1 MASES
6 IGIDRLFNCESI
18 SLRFFVWYLVGNII
32 DGRKF
37 TAFLCAAI
45 RKKIAENTDG
55 GEDYFRNN
63 RNRSRRN
70 FLLRP
75 EVWKAPEDAVAVI
88 SVVGDRYDAEQQRQA
103 GC

>member
-55 GEDYFRNN
+55 GENYFRTN
-63 RNRSRRN
+63 RN

-75 EVWKAPEDAVAVI
+75 EAWKAPEDAIAVI